1 LSARDDK
8 RRFFKKASRIAL
20 KEKEAPMTAQ
30 LATVQGIA
38 GSRIDRLRQR
48 IINAPQQI
56 CI

>member
-1 LSARDDK
+1 
-8 RRFFKKASRIAL
+8 
-20 KEKEAPMTAQ
+20 MTAQ